1 MTDTVTAV
9 EREKRELGSSSSVSS
24 KNLTAVPFPFTVP
37 FLLSQSGGG
46 RVVSRGAAAW
56 LLHPSW
62 GRGGRRRLFRLLEK
76 STGFEGVHK
85 KFKFLQW
92 HTPMGRVEY
101 GVVLFY
107 TLKPYAMVFYPVN
120 DAGS

>member
-1 MTDTVTAV
+1 MVFVPLSCFSPPPLTLRSERVTDTVTAV

-76 STGFEGVHK
+76 STGFEGMHK
-85 KFKFLQW
+85 KLRAENCRSQFL
-92 HTPMGRVEY
+92 H
-101 GVVLFY
+101 
-107 TLKPYAMVFYPVN
+107 
-120 DAGS
+120 

>member
-62 GRGGRRRLFRLLEK
+62 GRGGRRRLFRLFEN
-76 STGFEGVHK
+76 STGFEGMHK
-85 KFKFLQW
+85 KLRADPNSYIDIPPW
-92 HTPMGRVEY
+92 VESCMSLFCSTLSSH
-101 GVVLFY
+101 GVLSR
-107 TLKPYAMVFYPVN
+107 K
-120 DAGS
+120 